1 MVYLSI
7 TIKQNTE
14 GTEMRHLNMEQKNI
28 IWNTLQGKQ
37 NQTFYMAQSMP
48 QKAKSRTMMDCSAAT
63 GDLLHFLAHGIT
75 FGGIAHQIGRSGRW
89 ESLANSVYNNSIA
102 KGLKAYRNAS
112 EVVVVGKRFISY
124 YAEGESCKKELYMD
138 KIVKLD
144 GAKGYLTVTVKDDKN
159 KFYYVSIGNMGDKMQ
174 EMVEMILFYR
184 MNAQGAEPGV
194 MTPFEQAGQM
204 MPNYQMPQQGQY
216 GQPVP
221 YHPYGQN
228 TQYRGF

>member
-1 MVYLSI
+1 
-7 TIKQNTE
+7 
-14 GTEMRHLNMEQKNI
+14 MRHLNMEQKNI

-37 NQTFYMAQSMP
+37 NQIFYMAQSMP

-159 KFYYVSIGNMGDKMQ
+159 KYYYVSIGNMGDKMQ

-194 MTPFEQAGQM
+194 MTPFEQAGQVV
-204 MPNYQMPQQGQY
+204 PNYQMPQQGWYDQPMPNHQMPQRGQY

>member
-1 MVYLSI
+1 
-7 TIKQNTE
+7 
-14 GTEMRHLNMEQKNI
+14 MRHLNMEQKNI

-37 NQTFYMAQSMP
+37 NQIFYMAQSMP

-159 KFYYVSIGNMGDKMQ
+159 KYYYVSIGNMGDKMQ

-204 MPNYQMPQQGQY
+204 MPNYQMPQQGWYGQPMPNYQMLQRGQY

-221 YHPYGQN
+221 YNPYGQN